1 MRAVFPNVG
10 DSIFFCLPRLFFY
23 LRGQLFV
30 IQKAKLLHMNTVV
43 NIAPRGLYFHGKVIG
58 MLVVFL
64 GYKILILVFL
74 GSSGKFCAE
83 MKFWYFWVC
92 SFSISSKNEKFPKSS
107 VKFVFFRILRQ
118 QFDTC

>member
-10 DSIFFCLPRLFFY
+10 DSIFFCLPRLYFY
-23 LRGQLFV
+23 FGDSLFV

-64 GYKILILVFL
+64 GYKILILVFFRVFWKVLCRKEIVVFL
-74 GSSGKFCAE
+74 GLL
-83 MKFWYFWVC
+83 
-92 SFSISSKNEKFPKSS
+92 
-107 VKFVFFRILRQ
+107 FFHIE
-118 QFDTC
+118 